1 MHAELGSAP
10 DVIHPGAPM
19 TDSKQPLRIGV
30 LGTGNM
36 GAAIVRGLVTA
47 GKLAPSAICAT
58 DAAPERLRELAED
71 YGITV
76 VQGNRALAAQCEV
89 VVLAVK
95 PQIVWRVLEEI
106 GPTVAG
112 TRLFVSIA
120 AGVTTKVLEQA
131 LPATARVVRT
141 MPNTPAIALAS
152 VTAMAKGSR
161 TKPEDM
167 DMVRFLFES
176 VGQVVEVDEAML
188 DAVTGLSGSGPAY
201 VLLAIEALADGG
213 VRMGLPR
220 QTALLLAAQTVY
232 GTAKM
237 MLESNVHP
245 AQLRDSV
252 TSPGGTTIA
261 GLSALEQGAVR
272 HAFISAV
279 QAATLRSIELGQAA
293 AKR

>member
-1 MHAELGSAP
+1 
-10 DVIHPGAPM
+10 M
-19 TDSKQPLRIGV
+19 TDSTQPSRIGV

-47 GKLAPSAICAT
+47 GKLAPGSICAT
-58 DAAPERLRELAED
+58 DAATDRLTELAED
-71 YGITV
+71 YGIIAV
-76 VQGNRALAAQCEV
+76 AANRALVAQCDV
-89 VVLAVK
+89 VILAVK
-95 PQIVWRVLEEI
+95 PQILFRVLDEV
-106 GPTVAG
+106 GPTVAA

-120 AGVTTKVLEQA
+120 AGVTIKALEQA
-131 LPATARVVRT
+131 LPPTARVVRT
-141 MPNTPAIALAS
+141 MPNTPAVALAS
-152 VTAMAKGSR
+152 ITAIAKGSR
-161 TKPEDM
+161 VKPEDM

-176 VGQVVEVDEAML
+176 IGQVVEVEESML

-220 QTALLLAAQTVY
+220 QTAQLLAAQTVF

-237 MLESNVHP
+237 VLESNLHP
-245 AQLRDSV
+245 AQLRDNV

-261 GLSALEQGAVR
+261 GLSALEEGAVR

-279 QAATLRSIELGQAA
+279 RAATLRSIELGQQS
-293 AKR
+293 AKK

>member
-1 MHAELGSAP
+1 M
-10 DVIHPGAPM
+10 
-19 TDSKQPLRIGV
+19 DSKQPIRIGI

-36 GAAIVRGLVTA
+36 GAAIIRGLLES
-47 GKLAPSAICAT
+47 GRLSPSVLYAADAST
-58 DAAPERLRELAED
+58 DRLNELAEH
-71 YGITV
+71 YGFGAVQSNRVLVAQSDV
-76 VQGNRALAAQCEV
+76 VI
-89 VVLAVK
+89 LAVK
-95 PQIVWRVLEEI
+95 PQIVPRVIDEV
-106 GPTVAG
+106 GPTVCG

-120 AGVTTKVLEQA
+120 AGVTTRTLEQ
-131 LPATARVVRT
+131 LVPPTARVVRT
-141 MPNTPAIALAS
+141 MPNTPAVALAGL
-152 VTAMAKGSR
+152 TAISKGSR

-167 DMVRFLFES
+167 DLVRFLFEA
-176 VGQVVEVDEAML
+176 VGSVVEVDESML

-220 QTALLLAAQTVY
+220 HIAQLLAAQTVL

-237 MLESNVHP
+237 ALESTQHP

-261 GLSALEQGAVR
+261 GLVALEQGAVR

-279 QAATLRSIELGQAA
+279 TAATERSIELGQAS
-293 AKR
+293 AKK